1 MGCGVSRAF
10 ATCLRVCGL
19 IREQQRKILGV
30 GGACW
35 IPVRFRRSGPDRIRG
50 KECSCFCHQGRK
62 YSRNWGLPEERSPQ
76 SGAHQAL
83 NQNLVATFDSRGVD
97 SYSVLMGPGYSDTSE
112 SMVNSV
118 TPSTVAW
125 ATKILSKG
133 SL

>member
-1 MGCGVSRAF
+1 MTTSAFGRGLQSRRHA
-10 ATCLRVCGL
+10 AASLRCPQ
-19 IREQQRKILGV
+19 I
-30 GGACW
+30 
-35 IPVRFRRSGPDRIRG
+35 PDRTRG
-50 KECSCFCHQGRK
+50 KESSCFCHKGRK

-97 SYSVLMGPGYSDTSE
+97 SYTVLMGPGYSDTSE